1 MKQMEK
7 TIRELVNQ
15 LNQASDAYYNGGRE
29 IMSNKEYDSRYE
41 QLSKLEQETGYVFPD
56 SPTQNVG
63 AVVNGLRTVRHEYPA
78 LSLDKTKD
86 EIGRAS
92 CRERVSSPV

>member
-15 LNQASDAYYNGGRE
+15 LKQASDANNNGGRE

-41 QLSKLEQETGYVFPD
+41 QWSKLEQET
-56 SPTQNVG
+56 
-63 AVVNGLRTVRHEYPA
+63 
-78 LSLDKTKD
+78 
-86 EIGRAS
+86 
-92 CRERVSSPV
+92 

>member
-41 QLSKLEQETGYVFPD
+41 QLSKLEQETGWSKQAVISFLKRRHCREWAQD
-56 SPTQNVG
+56 SP
-63 AVVNGLRTVRHEYPA
+63 A
-78 LSLDKTKD
+78 
-86 EIGRAS
+86 
-92 CRERVSSPV
+92 